1 MFSWVEEEGE
11 CVGGGHC
18 LYHSGLE
25 RTGHRG
31 SRIINI
37 HSMAIYLPVYTLTLI
52 YTGIGFSAKNQAE
65 HHNCISLGTM
75 IDFNDYIG

>member
-1 MFSWVEEEGE
+1 
-11 CVGGGHC
+11 
-18 LYHSGLE
+18 
-25 RTGHRG
+25 
-31 SRIINI
+31 
-37 HSMAIYLPVYTLTLI
+37 MAIYLPVYTLTLI